1 MKKRPDFFL
10 VGAPKCGTTA
20 MIDYLTP
27 HPEIFIPNGKEFHFF
42 GRDLMRKRYRFREDE
57 YLALFAPASSDQMT
71 GESSVY
77 YLYSETAAEEIHAFN
92 PNAKILIML
101 RNPADMIYSCHSH
114 VKFGGLE
121 EIQHFEDALAAEP
134 LRAEAAAT
142 LRAQRQA
149 GGARGRLADDKS
161 NDEETGWLD
170 PFLYHDLGLY
180 MDQVARYFDV
190 FGRENVHVIIFD
202 DFKRDTPTVYRET
215 LEFLGVDPTF
225 TTDFKVVNA
234 AKTPRSATLQR
245 LTMKPP
251 GLLRKLARTFIPP
264 TIRHRVLL
272 GTLIRLNAK
281 QAPNPPMNPELRKE
295 LQAFYQ
301 NDVGRLSAL
310 LGRDLSSWSTSA
322 PPPPAEEPE

>member
-1 MKKRPDFFL
+1 MKKPDFFL

-27 HPEIFIPNGKEFHFF
+27 HPQIFIPNGKEFHFF
-42 GRDLMRKRYRFREDE
+42 GRDLMRKRYRFSEDE
-57 YLALFAPASSDQMT
+57 YLALFAPARDDQIT

-92 PNAKILIML
+92 PNAKILVML

-121 EIQHFEDALAAEP
+121 EISSFEDALAAEER
-134 LRAEAAAT
+134 RAEAADR
-142 LRAQRQA
+142 LRAAREA
-149 GGARGRLADDKS
+149 GLRAERLADDQS
-161 NDEETGWLD
+161 NDEEAGWLD
-170 PFLYHDLGLY
+170 PFLYHRLGLY
-180 MDQVARYFDV
+180 TDQVARYFDT
-190 FGRENVHVIIFD
+190 FGRDNVHVIVFD
-202 DFKRDTPTVYRET
+202 DFKRDTPGVYRET
-215 LEFLGVDPTF
+215 LEFLGVDPSF
-225 TTDFKVVNA
+225 ETDFRVVNA
-234 AKTPRSATLQR
+234 AKTPRSQTLQK

-281 QAPNPPMNPELRKE
+281 EAPNPPMDPALRKE
-295 LQAFYQ
+295 LQAWFGP
-301 NDVGRLSAL
+301 DVARLSAL
-310 LGRDLSSWSTSA
+310 LERDLTGWSTSE
-322 PPPPAEEPE
+322 PPPPAEDPD